1 MDDITLNTENPKET
15 TRKLLVLIND
25 FSTVVEYRI
34 NTQKSFVFLY
44 ISNGQFAKATKKT
57 IPVIIASTPIKYLG
71 IDLTKEV

>member
-44 ISNGQFAKATKKT
+44 ISNGQFAKAIKKT
-57 IPVIIASTPIKYLG
+57 ILVIIASTPIKYLG